1 MPKFEKGNTYS
12 LGRPRGSRNKATVWL
27 DELGAEGT
35 AEIIRV
41 VDREARKGDMR
52 AAWLMLSRTWP
63 HRRGRLVELDL
74 PPVETSAGLVQ
85 AHAAVV
91 AALSR
96 AEITPD
102 EAASIATVLET
113 QRRAIETHDHER
125 RIRALQKTED
135 APEWP
140 TPDRPVQRQS

>member
-1 MPKFEKGNTYS
+1 MPRFEKGKEPGP
-12 LGRPRGSRNKATVWL
+12 GRPRGSRNRATVWL

-74 PPVETSAGLVQ
+74 PPVETSAGLIQ

-113 QRRAIETHDHER
+113 QRRAIETHDHTR
-125 RIRALQKTED
+125 RIRALEKTQD
-135 APEWP
+135 APDWP
-140 TPDRPVQRQS
+140 TPARPVPHQP

>member
-1 MPKFEKGNTYS
+1 MPRFEKGNTHGQ
-12 LGRPRGSRNKATVWL
+12 GRPRGSRNRTTVWL

-35 AEIIRV
+35 EEIIKV
-41 VDREARKGDMR
+41 VKTEARKGDMR
-52 AAWLMLSRTWP
+52 AAWLVLSRTWP
-63 HRRGRLVELDL
+63 HRRGR
-74 PPVETSAGLVQ
+74 PVEIELPSVETPAGLIQ

-102 EAASIATVLET
+102 EAASISTVLET

-125 RIRALQKTED
+125 RIRELEEKKAETSSLW
-135 APEWP
+135 APKP
-140 TPDRPVQRQS
+140 

>member
-1 MPKFEKGNTYS
+1 MPRFEKGAAPGP
-12 LGRPRGSRNKATVWL
+12 GRPRGLRNKTNRWL

-74 PPVETSAGLVQ
+74 PSVETSTGLIQ

-96 AEITPD
+96 GEITPD
-102 EAASIATVLET
+102 EAAAVATVLET
-113 QRRAIETHDHER
+113 QRRAIETHEHARRLRELEKKKAEAER
-125 RIRALQKTED
+125 PWQDDE
-135 APEWP
+135 P
-140 TPDRPVQRQS
+140 

>member
-1 MPKFEKGNTYS
+1 MPRFEKGKEPGP
-12 LGRPRGSRNKATVWL
+12 GRPRGSRNKATIWL
-27 DELGAEGT
+27 DELGAQGT

-63 HRRGRLVELDL
+63 NRRGRAVELDL
-74 PPVETSAGLVQ
+74 PPVETSDGLVQ

-102 EAASIATVLET
+102 EATSIATVLET
-113 QRRAIETHDHER
+113 QRRAIETHDHAR
-125 RIRALQKTED
+125 RICELEKKKAE
-135 APEWP
+135 AE
-140 TPDRPVQRQS
+140 RPWQDDEP